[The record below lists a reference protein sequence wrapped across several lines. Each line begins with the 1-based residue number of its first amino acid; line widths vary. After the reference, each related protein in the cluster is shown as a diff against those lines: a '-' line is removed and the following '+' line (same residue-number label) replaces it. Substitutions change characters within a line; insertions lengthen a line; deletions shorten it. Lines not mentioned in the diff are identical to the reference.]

1 MTSTHAQKAMF
12 TNILFLFVT
21 ACPAAPTCVEMSSF
35 QEKMVQVRAD
45 MDPGMRTL
53 MNGDMSPG
61 LTENQK
67 RALALGGNEIT
78 TRLKVNV

>member
-12 TNILFLFVT
+12 TNLLLLFVT

-35 QEKMVQVRAD
+35 QEKMVQFRAD

-53 MNGDMSPG
+53 MSPG